1 MKKVSILLAAVV
13 LLSVFGVFATP
24 MASAASTG
32 KPVIAV
38 DLAHGENPKG
48 LTPVTYKNKTL
59 TDGMLDVLT
68 QYTFVYIGETQYE
81 DELGIKSIGTK
92 ITYEALHNNNV
103 TMLVLGQP
111 TSPFLPDEIKA
122 IRKWLLEG
130 GHVLWIAGDS
140 DYGNG
145 VKTQQFVDSLLDQ
158 LNLTN
163 LRVDLC
169 SVEDAVS
176 NAGGKSYRVVAYDDP
191 WKDTP
196 YRSILV
202 ENLKHDGKILAHG
215 PGVVAWVD
223 NPDGS
228 GAWHQLNE
236 TSKPKETYVIVH
248 SSNSSDITENNP
260 PAGKAYSAGE
270 TGQFPIVAAQII
282 NIPNKKP
289 DVIIVSGETPIGG
302 YEPMWTSQYYGV
314 QLDGPQVI
322 SNIFKWSL
330 TISSKGLPT
339 TTTSSGGGGSSIC
352 GPALIVGLAAIPLL
366 LRRRK

>member
-1 MKKVSILLAAVV
+1 MKKVVIVIAAVV
-13 LLSVFGVFATP
+13 LLSLFGVFATP

-68 QYTFVYIGETQYE
+68 QYKFVYFGDTKYE
-81 DELGIKSIGTK
+81 DELGIKDIGSK
-92 ITYEALHNNNV
+92 ITYDALHNNNV
-103 TMLVLGQP
+103 TMLILGQP
-111 TSPFLPDEIKA
+111 TSPFLPDEIQA

-130 GHVLWIAGDS
+130 GHVLWVAGDS
-140 DYGNG
+140 DYGSG

-158 LNLTN
+158 LNITN

-176 NAGGKSYRVVAYDDP
+176 NAGGKAYRVIAYDDP

-196 YRSILV
+196 MRNILV
-202 ENLKHDGKILAHG
+202 QNLKHDGKILAHG
-215 PGVVAWVD
+215 PGVIAWVD

-228 GAWHQLNE
+228 GSWHQL
-236 TSKPKETYVIVH
+236 KPNLKPQDAYVIVH

-260 PAGKAYSAGE
+260 PAGKAYSAGS
-270 TGQFPIVAAQII
+270 TGQFPIIAVQIVT
-282 NIPNKKP
+282 PKGKKP

-302 YEPMWTSQYYGV
+302 YEPMWTSEYYKV
-314 QLDGPQVI
+314 PLDGPQVI
-322 SNIFKWSL
+322 SNIFAWSL
-330 TISSKGLPT
+330 EMTKKPE
-339 TTTSSGGGGSSIC
+339 TSSSSSGSGSSIC
-352 GPALIVGLAAIPLL
+352 GPALIVGLAALPLL
-366 LRRRK
+366 LRKKRE